1 MHGDQATS
9 LPTALRSGSLAA
21 GVRCIV
27 WLPVN
32 RSEHLRRLADESFDV
47 LVIGGGATGCGCALD
62 AATRGLR
69 VALVERGDFGGGTS
83 SRSTKLVHGGVRY
96 LEQAIKN
103 MDRTQFRLVREALR
117 ERKALMELAPH
128 LVRELAIFVPLYQR
142 SHLPYYRIGLTLYDR
157 LAGEYALRRSE
168 FIPREEAISRF
179 PHLRERFVG
188 QARPRQISGGV
199 VYYDGQFDD
208 ARMNLALALTA
219 AEQGAAVSN
228 YVEAERLCK
237 SRSGRVTAVAV
248 RDRLS
253 GAAWQIRARV
263 VINAGG
269 PFVDAI
275 RRLDAAE
282 GPPLLRVSA
291 GSHVVLGSRFL
302 AGETGLLIP
311 RTEDGRVI
319 FVLPWQGSTLA
330 GTTEVAAEVSADPV
344 PGAEELAYLV
354 SHLRSYL
361 NLQVRPGDVTAA
373 WSGLRPLIVAP
384 TRRVAAGRGRNRG
397 TATLTR
403 DYLVELSDSGL
414 LTVAGGKWT
423 TYRAMAVQAVNLA
436 VEAADLA
443 PERASQTRHT
453 PLAGGDAYQPDPGRL
468 QRDYGFAADTAL
480 HLDSAF
486 GTGAGE
492 VAALAVGGTGLGG
505 RLAPRH
511 PYLDAEVV
519 HAARHEAA
527 CTVDDVVSRRTR
539 LAFLDSDAALD
550 AVPRVAALLAG
561 ELGWSETEEREQV
574 RTATARLEDQ
584 RRTARAALAME

>member
-1 MHGDQATS
+1 M
-9 LPTALRSGSLAA
+9 
-21 GVRCIV
+21 
-27 WLPVN
+27 N
-32 RSEHLRRLADESFDV
+32 RSEHLRRLADESFDL
-47 LVIGGGATGCGCALD
+47 LVVGGGATGCGCALD

-168 FIPREEAISRF
+168 FIPREEAIARF

-188 QARPRQISGGV
+188 QGKPRQISGGV
-199 VYYDGQFDD
+199 VYHDGQFDD

-219 AEQGAAVSN
+219 AAHGAALAN
-228 YVEAERLCK
+228 YVEVERLRK
-237 SRSGRVTAVAV
+237 SRSGRITGVAV
-248 RDRLS
+248 RDRLT
-253 GAAWQIRARV
+253 GADWEIRARL
-263 VINAGG
+263 VINAAG
-269 PFVDAI
+269 PFVDAV
-275 RRLDAAE
+275 RLMDSPQEAA
-282 GPPLLRVSA
+282 LLRVSA
-291 GSHVVLGSRFL
+291 GSHLVLGLRFP
-302 AGETGLLIP
+302 AADTGLLIP

-319 FVLPWQGSTLA
+319 FVLPWQGRTLA
-330 GTTEVAAEVSADPV
+330 GTTDVGADVCDDPA
-344 PGAEELAYLV
+344 PGEDELAYLV

-361 NLQVRPGDVTAA
+361 NLQVQPDDVAAA
-373 WSGLRPLIVAP
+373 WSGLRPLIAAP
-384 TRRVAAGRGRNRG
+384 TRRVTSGRGRNRG

-403 DYLVELSDSGL
+403 DYLLELSRSGL

-423 TYRAMAVQAVNLA
+423 TYRAMAVQAVNRA
-436 VEAADLA
+436 VETADLA
-443 PERASQTRHT
+443 PERASQTRYT
-453 PLAGGDAYQPDPGRL
+453 PLAGGDGYRPDTGRL
-468 QRDYGFAADTAL
+468 QREYGLAEDTAR
-480 HLDSAF
+480 HLDRAF
-486 GTGAGE
+486 GTGAGR
-492 VAALAVGGTGLGG
+492 VATLAVDGTGLGG
-505 RLAPRH
+505 RLVPRH
-511 PYLDAEVV
+511 PYLEAEVV

-527 CTVDDVVSRRTR
+527 CTVDDIVSRRTR
-539 LAFLDSDAALD
+539 LAFLDSDAALSS
-550 AVPRVAALLAG
+550 VPRVAALLAG

-584 RRTARAALAME
+584 RRTVRAALAMA